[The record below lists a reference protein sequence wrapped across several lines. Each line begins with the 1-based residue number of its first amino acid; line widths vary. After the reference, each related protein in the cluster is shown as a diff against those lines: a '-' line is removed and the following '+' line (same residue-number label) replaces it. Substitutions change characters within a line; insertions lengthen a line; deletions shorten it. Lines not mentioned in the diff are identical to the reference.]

1 MVRQKV
7 PGRPPLVLRAR
18 RRIGVD
24 PRSILA
30 SLVRIDE
37 VLPELGRTIPD
48 RRRRTMRDVLN
59 YFEGAMAD
67 RRLQDVFF
75 YSLESTLKSYR
86 RFAQTRLQE
95 SGIDITIDQWLVLK
109 TIHESPDVTQQQ
121 VGSAVFK
128 DFASVARIVQLLE
141 RKGFLHRKPHPND
154 KRRSELVLTR
164 SGHSLLRTLEPII
177 HAYRS
182 EALNGVDK
190 EDVERMRRALR
201 RITANCEEGR

>member
-1 MVRQKV
+1 V
-7 PGRPPLVLRAR
+7 
-18 RRIGVD
+18 
-24 PRSILA
+24 
-30 SLVRIDE
+30 
-37 VLPELGRTIPD
+37 
-48 RRRRTMRDVLN
+48 
-59 YFEGAMAD
+59 AD

-86 RFAQTRLQE
+86 RFAQARLQE

-109 TIHESPDVTQQQ
+109 TIHESPDITQQQ
-121 VGSAVFK
+121 VGNAVFK
-128 DFASVARIVQLLE
+128 DFASVARIVQLLDQ
-141 RKGFLHRKPHPND
+141 KGFLHRTPHPND

-177 HAYRS
+177 RAYRS

-190 EDVERMRRALR
+190 EDVERMRRAFS